1 MRASQDDGMQVPKMA
16 CIACFH
22 VKVPKKSENF
32 EKIRNIEIQGKISR
46 GIKK

>member
-22 VKVPKKSENF
+22 VKVPKKV
-32 EKIRNIEIQGKISR
+32 EILKKSGK
-46 GIKK
+46 